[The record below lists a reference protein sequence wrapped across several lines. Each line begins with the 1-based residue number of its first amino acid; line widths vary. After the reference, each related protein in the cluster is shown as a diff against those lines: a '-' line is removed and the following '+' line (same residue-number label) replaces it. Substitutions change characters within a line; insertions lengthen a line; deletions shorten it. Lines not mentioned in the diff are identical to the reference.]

1 MNRQKTLANASTFEK
16 YKKPTKREK
25 FLAEME
31 RVVPWKE
38 LCALIEPFYPKPG
51 KGRPPVGL
59 ERMLRIHFLQSWFN
73 LSDPGA
79 EEALYDMESMRRF
92 VGIDLGNEVRARLR
106 PPSANSV
113 IFLRPTTLGRGS
125 SKRSTLILNPKGLR
139 LSEGTIMDATIINA
153 PSSTKN
159 KEKKRDP
166 DMHSTKKGNQY
177 YFGMKIHVG
186 VDRESR
192 TVHSLVTTPANV
204 HDSKMVENILHGEER
219 VVFGDSAYM
228 GKTDEIAKKA
238 SGALDLTQTR
248 GTKNKK
254 LTEEEKETNRLLS
267 KTRSRGEHIFLIAK
281 RVFGF
286 SKVRYKGVAKNT
298 LLRLRT
304 LCPVEPVHGKKGF
317 AGVDRGV
324 VYPKTG
330 KRTDKNRE

>member
-1 MNRQKTLANASTFEK
+1 MNHQKTLANASTFEK

-38 LCALIEPFYPKPG
+38 LYSLIEPFYPKAG

-73 LSDPGA
+73 LSDPAA

-92 VGIDLGNEVRARLR
+92 VGIDLGNEPVPDETTICKFRHLLEAHGLGER
-106 PPSANSV
+106 
-113 IFLRPTTLGRGS
+113 IFQEVNAHLEE
-125 SKRSTLILNPKGLR
+125 KGLK

-159 KEKKRDP
+159 QDKKRDP

-204 HDSKMVENILHGEER
+204 HDSKMVEDILHGEENA
-219 VVFGDSAYM
+219 VFGDSAYM
-228 GKTDEIAKKA
+228 GKTEEIAKKA
-238 SGALDLTQTR
+238 PGALDLTQTR
-248 GTKNKK
+248 GTKNRK

-281 RVFGF
+281 RIFGF
-286 SKVRYKGVAKNT
+286 SKVRYKGLAKNT
-298 LLRLRT
+298 NFVFVLFALSNLYMVRRDLLAL
-304 LCPVEPVHGKKGF
+304 
-317 AGVDRGV
+317 
-324 VYPKTG
+324 TG
-330 KRTDKNRE
+330 A